1 MFINKRIIDQ
11 IGILTIDRQDSLNA
25 MNPDVLKE
33 LDQSVKEFISDED
46 LGVIIITGAGEKAFI
61 AGADIKL
68 MQNLDTKG
76 GLEFGKLGQEVT
88 MTIEDSPKP
97 VLAAINGF
105 ALGGGCEI
113 AMACHVRYA
122 SENAI
127 FAQPEVKL
135 GLIPGW
141 GGTQRLPRIVGMGN
155 ATELIIGGHMI
166 DAKEALRIG
175 LVNKIFP
182 LDNLMEETIN
192 FAKEILKNGPDCIA
206 ESLRCINNSAGH
218 SLMEGLD
225 IEVEAFSELFGTD
238 ETTEGLNAFV
248 DKRKP
253 KFRD

>member
-33 LDQSVKEFISDED
+33 LDQSVKGFISDED
-46 LGVIIITGAGEKAFI
+46 LGVIIITGAGDKAFI

-68 MQNLDTKG
+68 MQDLDTKG

-113 AMACHVRYA
+113 SMACHVRYA

-182 LDNLMEETIN
+182 LENLLEETIN

-253 KFRD
+253 KFRG

>member
-1 MFINKRIIDQ
+1 MFINKKIIDH

-33 LDQSVKEFISDED
+33 LDQSVKGFISDED
-46 LGVIIITGAGEKAFI
+46 LGVIIITGAGDKAFI

-68 MQNLDTKG
+68 MQDLDTKG

-113 AMACHVRYA
+113 SMACHVRYA

-166 DAKEALRIG
+166 DAREALRIG

-182 LDNLMEETIN
+182 LENLLEETIN

-225 IEVEAFSELFGTD
+225 IEVEAFSKLFGTD

-253 KFRD
+253 KFRG